1 MLWESLWDYPIEITV
16 SHVSLPSDG
25 MLQEVRM
32 NDVDK
37 HSCCAQWGK
46 KAGYK
51 IKINIILILILTH
64 MQVDK
69 KII

>member
-1 MLWESLWDYPIEITV
+1 
-16 SHVSLPSDG
+16 